1 MSSVARPSSSQSIA
15 PVATPSASS
24 SFNTFNQNQGLR
36 QPAAQH
42 QGQTYAIPH
51 GGLAPVDPL
60 EPGSNVAPVL
70 IQKPSGID
78 EGNSFC
84 MGQCYASENEAQCDG
99 PTVSYFITFY
109 CAVCWRFGVS
119 RLMVFDSLR
128 LCIGLRMVA
137 GCAASLLVISRG
149 DTFTV

>member
-1 MSSVARPSSSQSIA
+1 MSSIARPSSSHSIA
-15 PVATPSASS
+15 SVATPSASS
-24 SFNTFNQNQGLR
+24 SFNSLNQNQGLR

-42 QGQTYAIPH
+42 QGQAYAIPH

-84 MGQCYASENEAQCDG
+84 IGQCYASEEEAQCDG
-99 PTVSYFITFY
+99 PTVSYSTTFD
-109 CAVCWRFGVS
+109 CVVCGRFRIFEANG
-119 RLMVFDSLR
+119 
-128 LCIGLRMVA
+128 IQ
-137 GCAASLLVISRG
+137 
-149 DTFTV
+149 